1 MTDTE
6 LLRSKIEEKG
16 LKLNS
21 IASQLGLTYYA
32 LSLKIS
38 NKSEFKAEEIQKI
51 CTILSINSLREKE
64 NIFFKQ

>member
-38 NKSEFKAEEIQKI
+38 NKSEFKAEEI
-51 CTILSINSLREKE
+51 
-64 NIFFKQ
+64 